1 MTRMKLL
8 NESARTVYNE
18 PYIKNPAP
26 KFNRR
31 STMPYES
38 IKYEKSEKYGV
49 ITLNRP
55 ERMNAL
61 GKQMVTEI
69 MGVIDEVS
77 GSNEINALIITGA
90 PRPDGRPCF
99 CAGADLKDIM
109 EKGFLPPLDLHTA
122 MKEVVYGERFGDG
135 ALWDKVARCAKI
147 TIAAIDGVCS
157 AGGLEL
163 ALVCDI
169 IVVSETAQIVD
180 LHMKNM
186 GGIGGAAITTNLA
199 RRVGVARAIEMIATS
214 DFMDGKEAHRIN
226 LANHVYPSAKMMEGA
241 RELAKKIGGM
251 RPEATELVKS
261 CCNAIYNM
269 DYRTSWRFAD
279 ACSAAL
285 GGAPKS
291 PAHEGK
297 K

>member
-1 MTRMKLL
+1 M
-8 NESARTVYNE
+8 S
-18 PYIKNPAP
+18 
-26 KFNRR
+26 
-31 STMPYES
+31 YEA
-38 IKYEKSEKYGV
+38 IKYEKSESYGV

-55 ERMNAL
+55 ERLNAI

-69 MGVIDEVS
+69 LQVIDDIS
-77 GSNEINALIITGA
+77 SSNSINALIITGA

-109 EKGFLPPLDLHTA
+109 EKGFLPQLPLQAA
-122 MKEVVYGERFGDG
+122 MQAIASGDRKGDG
-135 ALWDKVARCAKI
+135 AFWEIVARCPKI

-169 IVVSETAQIVD
+169 IVASETAQIGD

-186 GGIGGAAITTNLA
+186 GGIGGAAVTVNLS
-199 RRVGVARAIEMIATS
+199 RRVGVARAIEMVATS
-214 DFMDGKEAHRIN
+214 EFIDGREAHRIN
-226 LANHVYPSAKMMEGA
+226 LANHVYSPVKMMEGA

-251 RPEATELVKS
+251 RPDATALVKS
-261 CCNAIYNM
+261 ACNAIYNM
-269 DYRTSWRFAD
+269 DYRTAWRYAD

-285 GGAPKS
+285 GAAPKS
-291 PAHEGK
+291 VAPTVKEPPK
-297 K
+297 KGLILADDSFDFLAGA